1 MNIQNI
7 FTNIRNELNN
17 REDQL
22 LLNVDKHFEIIFFN
36 EDIIKRSE
44 KLPNK
49 IKLSLEK
56 SKIINEEDNKNK
68 INLSSLINDC
78 INIENNIKEINFIN
92 KNIKQ
97 CYNSFNFEI
106 KFNPEDK
113 EINNFLDYI
122 KKFGNLFCFDLNQ
135 FKKSIIK
142 NDINKQYSIINW
154 IKEKTNKNII
164 KFELLFKMSENG
176 SKCEDF
182 HKYCNNKGPTLT
194 LVKTTKNQ
202 VFGGFT
208 PLDWKNEGGEIND
221 KSSQSFI
228 FSLNLMKKFDM
239 INKGGKAI
247 RCLKNEGPDFGDED
261 FSLLQNMRKG
271 RTFAN
276 KSCNYLSNNNLELTG
291 AKGECEY
298 FETEEL
304 EVYKVI
310 I

>member
-1 MNIQNI
+1 MENPKKKCSSSEHGEIEAICFCRKCEVYMCKKCETFHSKLCQNHQIYFLEKNNGELFTGYCEEKEHQMKLEFFCKTHNQLCCAACIAKIKKQEIGKHKDCDVCIIEDIKEEKRNKLNKNIRLLEELSNTFEESIKNLKEVFEKINNKKEQLKMNIQNI

-56 SKIINEEDNKNK
+56 SKIINEEDNKKK

-122 KKFGNLFCFDLNQ
+122 
-135 FKKSIIK
+135 I
-142 NDINKQYSIINW
+142 
-154 IKEKTNKNII
+154 
-164 KFELLFKMSENG
+164 
-176 SKCEDF
+176 
-182 HKYCNNKGPTLT
+182 
-194 LVKTTKNQ
+194 
-202 VFGGFT
+202 
-208 PLDWKNEGGEIND
+208 
-221 KSSQSFI
+221 
-228 FSLNLMKKFDM
+228 
-239 INKGGKAI
+239 
-247 RCLKNEGPDFGDED
+247 
-261 FSLLQNMRKG
+261 
-271 RTFAN
+271 
-276 KSCNYLSNNNLELTG
+276 NLEI
-291 AKGECEY
+291 Y
-298 FETEEL
+298 FVL
-304 EVYKVI
+304 I
-310 I
+310 